1 MNRWRVIL
9 AVVVIFLAGAG
20 TGGALVRTFAP
31 KVKMEYRRTHVSP
44 PLPVGHERRQ
54 EYIAKLDRELQL
66 TAEQRTKVEEILAAS
81 QKRMKE
87 IWEPME
93 PQVKEE
99 YRRSR
104 REISEVL
111 TPEQQAKMKSWR
123 KDRGDKKNEDEKNEK
138 SSTAE
143 KAETQRKCS
152 KDSCCF

>member
-1 MNRWRVIL
+1 M

-31 KVKMEYRRTHVSP
+31 KVVKRTHVNP

-54 EYIAKLDRELQL
+54 EYIEKLDRELQL
-66 TAEQRTKVEEILAAS
+66 TAEQRTKIEGILAAS

-111 TPEQQAKMKSWR
+111 TPDQQAKMKSWR
-123 KDRGDKKNEDEKNEK
+123 KDRGEKKNDDQKIEKA
-138 SSTAE
+138 STDE

-152 KDSCCF
+152 KDNCCL